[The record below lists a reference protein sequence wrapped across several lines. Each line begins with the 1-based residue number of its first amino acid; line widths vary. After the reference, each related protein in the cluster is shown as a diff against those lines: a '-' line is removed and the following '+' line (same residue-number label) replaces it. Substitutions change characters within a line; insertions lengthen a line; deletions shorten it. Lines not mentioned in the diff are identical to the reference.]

1 VGYHRLARDAKGGV
15 TFIQEVAM
23 RESRAGRARRR
34 GVSGAALLLA
44 ATLVVPAQK
53 AGAVIGHYN
62 PGIANLR
69 DFFQPPPGAY
79 YTQYNYVYLAD
90 IFRDRNGNVVDTARV
105 RGRTVAI
112 DTNVNLYAISP
123 MFVWAPDWTILGAR
137 YAAYV
142 ALSFANPSLQ
152 AAIDVVE
159 AGRRFEFDSGSWG
172 LGDTFVQPIWL
183 QWTFPRVDLTAGYGF
198 YAPTGRFELGATD
211 NVGLGFWT
219 HQLQSAVAFHLDEA
233 KTLSLV
239 GVQTWQIPSRFQDQD
254 LTPGARF
261 DLNWGISKI
270 WLGGMLETAALAYDT
285 WQITH
290 DHGSDVAPLFGGV
303 KDQVHAAGVQLG
315 IPKWGLQV
323 KYLREFGA
331 VQRFQGSVVTFTFA
345 LPLAPLFEQLT
356 GLAG

>member
-1 VGYHRLARDAKGGV
+1 VSAGCVGVVRTCHAAV
-15 TFIQEVAM
+15 QEVALAQ
-23 RESRAGRARRR
+23 SRVARTRGRVLSR
-34 GVSGAALLLA
+34 AALLLA
-44 ATLVVPAQK
+44 VTLLVPARN
-53 AGAVIGHYN
+53 AAAVIGHYT

-69 DFFQPPPGAY
+69 DFFQPPPGVY

-90 IFRDRNGNVVDTARV
+90 TFRDRNGNVVDTATI
-105 RGRTVAI
+105 RGRTIPI
-112 DTNVNLYAISP
+112 DTNINLYAISP
-123 MFVWAPDWTILGAR
+123 MFVWAPDWKILGAR

-142 ALSFANPSLQ
+142 ALSVANPSLQ
-152 AAIDVVE
+152 AAIDDVE
-159 AGRRFEFDSGSWG
+159 GDRRFEFESGSWG

-198 YAPTGRFELGATD
+198 YAPTGRFELGAND

-219 HQLQSAVAFHLDEA
+219 QQVQSAVAFHFDEA

-285 WQITH
+285 WQITN
-290 DHGSDVAPLFGGV
+290 DHGSDVPAQFGGV

-315 IPKWGLQV
+315 MPKYGLQV

-331 VQRFQGSVVTFTFA
+331 VQRFQGSVVTLTFA
-345 LPLAPLFEQLT
+345 LPLDPLFERLV
-356 GLAG
+356 GFAE